1 MPISRR
7 TRTAIAAVVMLVGTT
22 ACGNS
27 SSDKDTAATTTKAET
42 TTTSAEASTTSESE
56 SESSSAAA
64 EERAEA
70 ANLTLD
76 DLPDGWT
83 STPNGEENDSN
94 VFDTCGDLDL
104 DEITVAKVSSD
115 NFEYATSDGGGLT
128 LTTTLG
134 VFDSEENA
142 QAMVDI
148 IGEQAFADCTTTA
161 MADLAAVPGMT
172 GSVAP
177 TPTGELPD
185 VADQVGALSGEFTI
199 PTPQGNSTMRV
210 MLIAVRTGDLVTTI
224 SGTAIDTEPDGALMN
239 DVVNLVDDRQAD

>member
-1 MPISRR
+1 
-7 TRTAIAAVVMLVGTT
+7 MLVGTT

-128 LTTTLG
+128 LTTTSG
-134 VFDSEENA
+134 VF
-142 QAMVDI
+142 
-148 IGEQAFADCTTTA
+148 
-161 MADLAAVPGMT
+161 
-172 GSVAP
+172 
-177 TPTGELPD
+177 
-185 VADQVGALSGEFTI
+185 
-199 PTPQGNSTMRV
+199 
-210 MLIAVRTGDLVTTI
+210 VRTSDLVTTI

-239 DVVNLVDDRQAD
+239 DVVNLVVDRQAD